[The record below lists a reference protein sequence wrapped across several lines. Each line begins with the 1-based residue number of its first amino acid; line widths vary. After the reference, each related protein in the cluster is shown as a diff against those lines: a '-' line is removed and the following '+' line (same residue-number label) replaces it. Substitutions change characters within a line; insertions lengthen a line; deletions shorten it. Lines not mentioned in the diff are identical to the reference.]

1 MESKK
6 LRPVGQSLK
15 ARKTKMTMAERSNTL
30 RAGVLGANDGILTVV
45 GVLFSVAV
53 ATTNQFTIMIA
64 GLSDLLACAFSMASG
79 EYASVSSQ
87 KDTEK
92 SAVAT
97 EEKLLKTNFKAEQK
111 IVAEYY
117 VERGVSHKTA
127 EDIATELMKKDALG
141 TIVRI
146 KYDLELGHYMSPWNA
161 AFSSLISAASGG
173 IFPLVAMTMLPVS
186 IQWPGTIIAVI
197 LSVAL
202 TGYLS
207 AKLGDGLTKTAII
220 RNVIVGIITMC
231 IHYYV
236 GTKL

>member
-15 ARKTKMTMAERSNTL
+15 ARKTKMTMADRSNTL

-97 EEKLLKTNFKAEQK
+97 EEKLLKTNFEAEQK